1 MIKYFCDHCGKEIRK
16 LDNLREIEYGWSSMG
31 CNKNIWKGAL
41 HKKCLASLNKHIQG
55 FLEASDHE
63 LVVDK

>member
-31 CNKNIWKGAL
+31 CVKNAISGVL
-41 HKKCLASLNKHIQG
+41 HRKCLWALNREIRSHLPSVKVQDDT
-55 FLEASDHE
+55 E
-63 LVVDK
+63 K